1 MTVFKLHSDLSDSW
15 QSSELYITVTSLYF
29 KFKFSLYWAPSS
41 WNTKNVGVSVYVF
54 IKVSS
59 YPMCYWYKVVL
70 WAITKTRKALYKCT
84 QLPGLFIEKSHS
96 LIRFCLRFIKLHNC
110 TKKIKYFNLLQSSIY
125 GFCAYLTYIND
136 PLPAHLASIH
146 CQSDGWGE
154 AKVSYLMIFVKQRR
168 YFKCTSLNVTYVRPL
183 LWSIHHFFLLNLL
196 CHAQTASQG
205 SRKPATWLFSRVCL
219 RCTVHANLC
228 PLSSNACVFLPHCV
242 CL

>member
-15 QSSELYITVTSLYF
+15 QSSELYISVTSL
-29 KFKFSLYWAPSS
+29 KLKFSLYWAPLS

-70 WAITKTRKALYKCT
+70 WAITKTRKALYKCK
-84 QLPGLFIEKSHS
+84 QLPGLFTEKSHS

-125 GFCAYLTYIND
+125 GFCVYLMYIND
-136 PLPAHLASIH
+136 PLLAHLASIH

-154 AKVSYLMIFVKQRR
+154 AKVSYVMIFVKQQCK
-168 YFKCTSLNVTYVRPL
+168 FKCTSLNITYVCPL
-183 LWSIHHFFLLNLL
+183 LWSIHLFFLLNLL
-196 CHAQTASQG
+196 CHAQTTSQG

-228 PLSSNACVFLPHCV
+228 PLS
-242 CL
+242 